1 MLPSENEFPSR
12 SKIIFVEIF
21 CIILGIVDELLV
33 KRIEFV
39 RNIREMVTRDDTN
52 VS

>member
-1 MLPSENEFPSR
+1 MFPSENELLSR
-12 SKIIFVEIF
+12 SKIVFVEIF

-39 RNIREMVTRDDTN
+39 RLDERSMKGDKI
-52 VS
+52 